1 MCYSSPLTAV
11 GYIGYTTPNTTQP
24 QEASIMNISEYT
36 YLMDNYIQTAYEEFK
51 QDDTRDLED
60 IVHEIADGS
69 QQVIYYGKAWDFVS
83 FVRFADLY
91 EYEAAQEMVNDI
103 GENTSDLDT
112 LMTQMAYWLIY
123 NIVRGAVEER
133 LESEEE

>member
-1 MCYSSPLTAV
+1 
-11 GYIGYTTPNTTQP
+11 
-24 QEASIMNISEYT
+24 MNISEYT

-51 QDDTRDLED
+51 QDDTQDLED

-69 QQVIYYGKAWDFVS
+69 QHVIYYGKAWDFVS
-83 FVRFADLY
+83 FVRFADFD
-91 EYEAAQEMVNDI
+91 EYREAQSILEDI
-103 GENTSDLDT
+103 GENTADLDT
-112 LMTQMAYWLIY
+112 LMTQTAYWLIY

>member
-1 MCYSSPLTAV
+1 MDIT
-11 GYIGYTTPNTTQP
+11 
-24 QEASIMNISEYT
+24 EYT

-69 QQVIYYGKAWDFVS
+69 QHVIYYGKAWDFVA
-83 FVRFADLY
+83 FVRFADLS
-91 EYEAAQEMVNDI
+91 EYEEAQEMIKDL
-103 GENTSDLDT
+103 GEQTSDLDT

-133 LESEEE
+133 LEAEEAKQ

>member
-1 MCYSSPLTAV
+1 MSIKLHYAKHTAT
-11 GYIGYTTPNTTQP
+11 GGYT
-24 QEASIMNISEYT
+24 MNISEYT

-60 IVHEIADGS
+60 IVHELADSS
-69 QQVIYYGKAWDFVS
+69 QHVIYYGKAWDLVD
-83 FVRFADLY
+83 FVRFADLS
-91 EYEAAQEMVNDI
+91 EYEEAQEMINDI
-103 GENTSDLDT
+103 GEHTSDLDT

-133 LESEEE
+133 LEEEASA

>member
-1 MCYSSPLTAV
+1 
-11 GYIGYTTPNTTQP
+11 
-24 QEASIMNISEYT
+24 MNISEYT
-36 YLMDNYIQTAYEEFK
+36 DLMNTYIQTAYEEFK

-69 QQVIYYGKAWDFVS
+69 QHVIYYGKAWDFVS

-91 EYEAAQEMVNDI
+91 GYEAAQEMINDI
-103 GENTSDLDT
+103 GEHTADLDT

>member
-1 MCYSSPLTAV
+1 
-11 GYIGYTTPNTTQP
+11 
-24 QEASIMNISEYT
+24 MNHLEYT
-36 YLMDNYIQTAYEEFK
+36 QTMDSLINSAYEEFK
-51 QDDTRDLED
+51 RDDTQDLED
-60 IVHEIADGS
+60 IVHEIADGH
-69 QQVIYYGKAWDFVS
+69 QWVIYYGMAWDFVS